1 MADVFSRQKRSE
13 IMSRIKGRGN
23 RATELRLVSLF
34 KTYGIKGWRRSAPV
48 FGKPDFVFPS
58 LRIAVFV
65 DGCFWHGCPIH
76 GSVPGS
82 NRDFWEKKLS
92 RNKSRDRLVN
102 KKLHDLGWK
111 SVRVWQHELR
121 RPEKVARR
129 LERLLEPPERTGAR

>member
-1 MADVFSRQKRSE
+1 MADVFSRRKRSE
-13 IMSRIKGRGN
+13 IMSRIKGQGN
-23 RATELRLVSLF
+23 RATELRLIELF

-48 FGKPDFVFPS
+48 FGKPDFVFPA

-82 NRDFWEKKLS
+82 NRDFWQEKLS

-102 KKLHDLGWK
+102 KKLHELGWK

-129 LERLLEPPERTGAR
+129 LGRLLASTDHTARR